1 LPQRLLVGLFFL
13 FFAVV
18 ATMIAFV
25 AALSLFLEDRFNASK
40 IAIMP
45 PTVGIASFTY
55 LPIFFCLKVPI
66 FTFGTEV
73 YAFLV
78 GPIVSYLVIL
88 VLLGAG
94 TACAW

>member
-45 PTVGIASFTY
+45 PTVGIASFAY